1 MSFWRKIHK
10 GIVWTEKK
18 HPLWMVSPPPGP
30 GQPFTDCAALRGIE
44 AIPISN
50 HFVYLLL
57 KGDKSIPASLC
68 LLTIV
73 MVAIKPGFSR
83 YAIWQLP
90 ILRFAPGIIFPSRF
104 IQE

>member
-1 MSFWRKIHK
+1 
-10 GIVWTEKK
+10 
-18 HPLWMVSPPPGP
+18 MVSTPPGP
-30 GQPFTDCAALRGIE
+30 GQTFTDCAALRGIE

-68 LLTIV
+68 LSAVV
-73 MVAIKPGFSR
+73 MMAIKPGFSR

-90 ILRFAPGIIFPSRF
+90 ILRFAPGVIFAPWF
-104 IQE
+104 M